1 MSTKDKE
8 IKYGKA
14 MEELE
19 GILKR
24 IEEEE
29 VDIDDLTQEVKRA
42 AELIQLCKKK
52 IEKTEMEVNRIVQS
66 FEVELPKSEMESEDQ
81 KEE

>member
-1 MSTKDKE
+1 MSAKEKE

-24 IEEEE
+24 IEQEE
-29 VDIDDLTQEVKRA
+29 VDIDDLAQEVKRA
-42 AELIQLCKKK
+42 SELIQLCKKK

-66 FEVELPKSEMESEDQ
+66 FEAELPSSESDNTISH
-81 KEE
+81 

>member
-1 MSTKDKE
+1 MNTKE
-8 IKYGKA
+8 LKYDKA

-19 GILKR
+19 AILKR
-24 IEEEE
+24 IEQEE

-42 AELIQLCKKK
+42 AELIKLCKKK

-66 FEVELPKSEMESEDQ
+66 FESELPEEESEEQ
-81 KEE
+81 G

>member
-1 MSTKDKE
+1 MSAKE
-8 IKYGKA
+8 KELKYGKA

-29 VDIDDLTQEVKRA
+29 VDIDDLAQEVKRA
-42 AELIQLCKKK
+42 SELIQLCKKK
-52 IEKTEMEVNRIVQS
+52 IERTEMEVNRIVQS
-66 FEVELPKSEMESEDQ
+66 FEAELPE
-81 KEE
+81 KEETKTPS

>member
-1 MSTKDKE
+1 MSGRE

-19 GILKR
+19 AILKR
-24 IEEEE
+24 IEQEE
-29 VDIDDLTQEVKRA
+29 VDIDDLADEVKRA

-52 IEKTEMEVNRIVQS
+52 IEKTEIEVNRIVQS
-66 FEVELPKSEMESEDQ
+66 FESEIPKSD
-81 KEE
+81 